1 MKTSQVSTGLPWES
15 GVAVARRTKAK
26 EGESSLGNFILML
39 PAGLLGLVIGTFPF
53 SLPVLYAIV
62 LLFL

>member
-1 MKTSQVSTGLPWES
+1 M
-15 GVAVARRTKAK
+15 AVARRTKAK